1 MNNKKSLISIILC
14 VLFWGFSFI
23 SIKIT
28 VVVFPPMS
36 LGMLRFAIAIVF
48 LYFIKLKLAPA
59 EKLRLKDIPLLF
71 AAGLTGVTLYF
82 FFENNGVLRV
92 SASEASIAI
101 SFIPAFTIIT
111 DWLTEKISRLK
122 QKRIISENEKKAEKG
137 SIRGRQWLGCF
148 VSIAGVM
155 LVAGI
160 SFSISGSISGYLYMI
175 GAVFSWVTYCFLTR
189 PLFAHCSR
197 IYIVFWQ
204 TVAGFMFFIPFSI
217 MEFQNWGQ
225 VNAEVIVHL
234 CFLGIFCSAL
244 GYLLYVNALKNL
256 GVSTCAIFI
265 NLIPVVTVIAGFFML
280 GDRLTLLQWLGAALV
295 ISGVYLAMWDKK
307 RKNKNDEREKKNEKY
322 NF

>member
-1 MNNKKSLISIILC
+1 MKNKKSLIAIILC

-59 EKLRLKDIPLLF
+59 EKIRLKDVPLLF

-101 SFIPAFTIIT
+101 SFIPAFTIIS
-111 DWLTEKISRLK
+111 DWLYGKISRLK
-122 QKRIISENEKKAEKG
+122 QKRINSDNAGTRQEISEKEQPPATGLK
-137 SIRGRQWLGCF
+137 GRQWIGCF

-160 SFSISGSISGYLYMI
+160 SFSISGSILGYLYML

-204 TVAGFMFFIPFSI
+204 TVAGFAFFIPFSI

-225 VNAEVIVHL
+225 ANAEVIAHL

-244 GYLLYVNALKNL
+244 GYLFYVNALEHL

-265 NLIPVVTVIAGFFML
+265 NLIPVVTVIAGFLVL
-280 GDRLTLLQWLGAALV
+280 GERLTLLQWLGAVLV
-295 ISGVYLAMWDKK
+295 IAGVYLSMWN
-307 RKNKNDEREKKNEKY
+307 RKTEIVNKEY
-322 NF
+322 

>member
-1 MNNKKSLISIILC
+1 MKNKKSLIAIILC

-48 LYFIKLKLAPA
+48 LYFIKLKLAPS
-59 EKLRLKDIPLLF
+59 EKLRLKDVPLLS

-111 DWLTEKISRLK
+111 DWLSGKIIRLK
-122 QKRIISENEKKAEKG
+122 QKHIIPEKTNNTEQDKTEPGSLKG
-137 SIRGRQWLGCF
+137 IQWLGCF
-148 VSIAGVM
+148 VSIAGVL

-160 SFSISGSISGYLYMI
+160 SFSISGSILGYLYMS

-204 TVAGFMFFIPFSI
+204 TVAGFIFFIPFSI
-217 MEFQNWGQ
+217 TEFQNWGQ
-225 VNAEVIVHL
+225 ANAEVLVHL
-234 CFLGIFCSAL
+234 CFLGVFCSAL
-244 GYLLYVNALKNL
+244 GYLLYVNALENL

-265 NLIPVVTVIAGFFML
+265 NLIPVVTVIAGFIVL

-295 ISGVYLAMWDKK
+295 ITGVYLAMWNNK
-307 RKNKNDEREKKNEKY
+307 RKKAKKIKNKSP
-322 NF
+322 